1 MNIIV
6 IIRILCNMTYEEYKN
21 SNKRSKSFT
30 KIIKKLFGKL
40 FTVLIFTMVII
51 SLSNY
56 SPKFRNFLIN
66 DILNNSMN
74 FSKINNILDKTTN
87 IFKTEKIEKVNKLED
102 NVISSEKYKD
112 GIKYFIS
119 DNEKIYVKDSGIVT
133 YIGKK
138 DGYNNTIVIQQSN
151 GYYAWYGNIK
161 EKVKLYDY
169 VESGS
174 LLGTASQEYYYVLL
188 KDDKPIEISNES

>member
-1 MNIIV
+1 
-6 IIRILCNMTYEEYKN
+6 MTYEEYKN
-21 SNKRSKSFT
+21 GNKKSKSF
-30 KIIKKLFGKL
+30 KRFIKKLLGKL
-40 FTVLIFTMVII
+40 FTTLIFTMIII
-51 SLSNY
+51 SISNY

-66 DILNNSMN
+66 DVLNNSMN

-112 GIKYFIS
+112 GIKYFIG
-119 DNEKIYVKDSGIVT
+119 DNENIYVKDSGIVT

-151 GYYAWYGNIK
+151 GYYAWYGNVK
-161 EKVKLYDY
+161 EKIKLYDY

-174 LLGTASQEYYYVLL
+174 VLGIASDEYYYVLL
-188 KDDKPIEISNES
+188 KDDKPIDINNES

>member
-21 SNKRSKSFT
+21 GNKKSKSF
-30 KIIKKLFGKL
+30 KRFIKKLLGKL
-40 FTVLIFTMVII
+40 FTTLIFTMIII
-51 SLSNY
+51 SISNY

-66 DILNNSMN
+66 DVLNNSMN

-112 GIKYFIS
+112 GIKYFIG
-119 DNEKIYVKDSGIVT
+119 DNENIYVKDSGIVT

-151 GYYAWYGNIK
+151 GYYAWYGNVK
-161 EKVKLYDY
+161 EKIKLYDY

-174 LLGTASQEYYYVLL
+174 VLGIASDEYYYVLL
-188 KDDKPIEISNES
+188 KDDKPIDINNES